1 MISTTRK
8 KLGAALIAATAVFGG
23 LQVAAIAPAQAA
35 PIVSPLR
42 TAQPGLGD
50 LQSKL
55 RLALNTG
62 ADRGARANEL
72 EAGDAGL
79 AILDQVGGVMNS
91 VPSLRWAL
99 AGPVNQNGDTLTANL
114 QVTVDGYGT
123 FPNIELSW
131 REIDGTW
138 KLTREAE
145 CSVAYYAGLGC
156 SL

>member
-1 MISTTRK
+1 MLTTTRK
-8 KLGAALIAATAVFGG
+8 KLGAAIFAATAVLGG
-23 LQVAAIAPAQAA
+23 IQAAVVAPAQAA
-35 PIVSPLR
+35 PILR

-50 LQSKL
+50 LDAKL

-62 ADRGARANEL
+62 ASRPARANEL
-72 EAGDAGL
+72 EAGEAGL
-79 AILDQVGGVMNS
+79 PLLDQVGGVMNT
-91 VPSLRWAL
+91 VPSLRWVL
-99 AGPVNQNGDTLTANL
+99 AGPVNVNGDTVTANL

-145 CSVAYYAGLGC
+145 CTVAYYAGLSC
-156 SL
+156 NL